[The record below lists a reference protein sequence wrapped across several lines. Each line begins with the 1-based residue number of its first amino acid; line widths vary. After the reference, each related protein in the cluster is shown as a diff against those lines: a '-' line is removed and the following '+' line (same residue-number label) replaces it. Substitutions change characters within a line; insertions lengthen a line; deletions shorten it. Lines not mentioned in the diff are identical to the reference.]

1 MGSEV
6 LLLDVIALLI
16 QSIVLLSV
24 YYKHM
29 TEGQENKA
37 FLNVQFVALVLT
49 LLDMAGEYLI
59 NHLNDD
65 PGRVVAV
72 TIFIY
77 GYMVTRYLF
86 PVIYLL
92 FIL

>member
-59 NHLNDD
+59 NHLNNEIALMMKVDD
-65 PGRVVAV
+65 ALLGRLE
-72 TIFIY
+72 
-77 GYMVTRYLF
+77 GLKKNHDG
-86 PVIYLL
+86 
-92 FIL
+92 